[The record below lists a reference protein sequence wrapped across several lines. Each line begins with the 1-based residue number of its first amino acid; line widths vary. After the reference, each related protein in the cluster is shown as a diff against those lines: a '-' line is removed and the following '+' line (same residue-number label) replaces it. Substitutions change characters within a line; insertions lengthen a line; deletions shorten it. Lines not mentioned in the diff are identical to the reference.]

1 VLGVFGFGCALVYAD
16 TDEIINELQLDT
28 IISSLLRFWSSIIR
42 LGFGII

>member
-1 VLGVFGFGCALVYAD
+1 VLGVFGGGGG